1 MATLSPSEESLAKK
15 LVKKISR
22 LYEHQ
27 AALLL
32 TLAEGGTFKSRET
45 RKVALTKY
53 KELNLPFAHDS
64 PEGRRILERALMLE
78 YDERHP
84 SRTPTR

>member
-15 LVKKISR
+15 LVKKLSR

-27 AALLL
+27 ADLLL
-32 TLAEGGTFKSRET
+32 TLAEGGSFKSREAE
-45 RKVALTKY
+45 KIAHTKY
-53 KELNLPFAHDS
+53 KELDLPFTHNS

-78 YDERHP
+78 YEERHP
-84 SRTPTR
+84 SRTPPL

>member
-1 MATLSPSEESLAKK
+1 MAPLSPHEESLVKN
-15 LVKKISR
+15 LVKKLSR

-27 AALLL
+27 ADLLL
-32 TLAEGGTFKSRET
+32 TLAEGGSFSSREAQ
-45 RKVALTKY
+45 KVAHTKY
-53 KELNLPFAHDS
+53 KELDLPFAHDS

-84 SRTPTR
+84 SRTPQR